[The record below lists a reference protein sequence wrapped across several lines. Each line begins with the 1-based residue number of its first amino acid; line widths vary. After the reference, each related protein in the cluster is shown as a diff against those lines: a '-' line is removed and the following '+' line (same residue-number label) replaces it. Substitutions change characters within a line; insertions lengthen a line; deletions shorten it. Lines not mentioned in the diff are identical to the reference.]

1 MQRLTEPVA
10 NPEASCDGE
19 RSHSHHDAARVGVLM
34 PCKVANAR
42 AGRLDAD
49 QHNTRVTWSVDALT
63 LGPEHSAWLDA
74 GNERVSTKALNSL
87 GVRASRTRELE
98 RHVSSG
104 APRTADSPETLRVER
119 NG

>member
-1 MQRLTEPVA
+1 MTGRGHARTLMS
-10 NPEASCDGE
+10 AS
-19 RSHSHHDAARVGVLM
+19 AGVLM
-34 PCKVANAR
+34 PCKAANTR

-49 QHNTRVTWSVDALT
+49 QHNTQVTWSVNALT
-63 LGPEHSAWLDA
+63 LGPERSAWLDA

-104 APRTADSPETLRVER
+104 APRTADSPETLLRVER
-119 NG
+119 KG